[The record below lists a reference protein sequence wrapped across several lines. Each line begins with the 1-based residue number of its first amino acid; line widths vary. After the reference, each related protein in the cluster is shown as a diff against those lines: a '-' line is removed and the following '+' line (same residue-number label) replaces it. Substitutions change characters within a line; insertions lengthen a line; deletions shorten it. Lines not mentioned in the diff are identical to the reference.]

1 MRCSGRPPAVDEVA
15 IIGAGPVGLTL
26 AILLAQRGQKAT
38 VYEKRT
44 ELAGHSRAIGLH
56 PPAQRILE
64 LAGLGPRAQ
73 ESGVP
78 IRRGIGMSAGRIIG
92 TMDFAVIGGDYPF
105 VLSLPQ
111 QVTESL
117 LRERLAE
124 LAPGALVSGAEFSG
138 LLAQSPDGVEFTA
151 GGTAHRARWL
161 VAADGVNSSVRRS
174 LGVPFAGKE
183 LPDTYLMGDFPDTTQ
198 LPHTAALFLHPAG
211 IVESFPLPGSLRRW
225 VVRVDGQDRGGSA
238 AEVVDA
244 LCHRV
249 GFVLDAASC
258 TMHSRFTTANRQVA
272 SMVHGRVVMLGDAAH
287 QISPIGGQG
296 LSLGFADALELA
308 ARLASHASLAGFSE
322 TRLQAARK
330 AGSRAQLNMM
340 LGRPLPRWLAPA
352 RDVLISRLAS
362 SQRIH
367 DGAAR
372 SFTMTARGVPRSS

>member
-1 MRCSGRPPAVDEVA
+1 MCCSGSQPAVDEVA

-26 AILLAQRGQKAT
+26 AILLAQRGRKAT

-56 PPAQRILE
+56 PPAQQILE
-64 LAGLGPRAQ
+64 LAGVGPQAQ
-73 ESGVP
+73 ECGVP
-78 IRRGIGMSAGRIIG
+78 IRRGIGVSAGRIIG
-92 TMDFAVIGGDYPF
+92 IMDFAVIGGDYPY

-111 QVTESL
+111 QVTETL

-124 LAPGALVSGAEFSG
+124 LAPGTLVSGAEFTG
-138 LLAQSPDGVEFTA
+138 LRSQSPDGVEFTA
-151 GGTAHRARWL
+151 GGTSHRARWL

-174 LGVPFAGKE
+174 LAVPFAGRA

-198 LPHTAALFLHPAG
+198 LTHTAALFLHPAG

-225 VVRVDGQDRGGSA
+225 VLRVDGQSSGSSA
-238 AEVVDA
+238 ADVVDA
-244 LCHRV
+244 LCQRV

-272 SMVHGRVVMLGDAAH
+272 SMVHGQVVLLGDAAH

-308 ARLASHASLAGFSE
+308 GRLASNASLAGFSE

-340 LGRPLPRWLAPA
+340 LGRPLPWWLASG
-352 RDVLISRLAS
+352 RDALISRLAA
-362 SQRIH
+362 SQRLH

-372 SFTMTARGVPRSS
+372 SFTMTPRGGPGSS